1 MVVLFEPAPA
11 YKNYDP
17 IVWQY
22 VFRLH
27 SSIRILNPLFVDLV
41 AFPPLEVCNIHQIRL
56 DTVSRLTLF
65 SRTIHAQVHLDLEV
79 RSNCR
84 VMIPNILTFDNC
96 LIPID
101 MRFLLWTINTIPTSL
116 SRYALRHNHLTP
128 AIHSFVSTQPRQKT
142 TLQKNAQGYYFTVSR
157 LIFVLFSR
165 THQHSGGATLRQ
177 PRS

>member
-1 MVVLFEPAPA
+1 MVALFEPALA
-11 YKNYDP
+11 YKDYDP

-22 VFRLH
+22 VFPLR
-27 SSIRILNPLFVDLV
+27 SSICISLFLFIDLV
-41 AFPPLEVCNIHQIRL
+41 AFPPLEVCNIHRIRY

-84 VMIPNILTFDNC
+84 VMIPNFLTLDNC

-116 SRYALRHNHLTP
+116 SRYALRRNHFTP
-128 AIHSFVSTQPRQKT
+128 VIHSFVSTQPRQKT
-142 TLQKNAQGYYFTVSR
+142 TLQKNAQGYYFTVSG
-157 LIFVLFSR
+157 LISVLFSR